1 MEHGVEATSVQLV
14 NHRPAV
20 ECRLNTSLWP
30 LTLPR
35 VRLRPL
41 TRPTHRAARVRRASN
56 MNRRNFL
63 PLVAALP
70 ALATTMNA
78 ADAKPKDTPKDAA
91 KPSTDAKA
99 ATEKLVVGGGC
110 FWCTEAVMQR
120 VNGVKKVV
128 SGYSGGHVV
137 NPTYEQICTK
147 TTGHAEVIQIEFDP
161 KQATLATL
169 LEVFFAAHDPTT
181 LNRQGA
187 DSGPQYRSCIFYA
200 NDAQK
205 LAAEEG
211 KKKAQPGWKD
221 PIVTEI
227 AALKNFYAAETEH
240 QNFFNLNWNRN
251 GYCSAVIVPK
261 LRKLIK
267 EGKIREN

>member
-1 MEHGVEATSVQLV
+1 
-14 NHRPAV
+14 
-20 ECRLNTSLWP
+20 
-30 LTLPR
+30 
-35 VRLRPL
+35 
-41 TRPTHRAARVRRASN
+41 
-56 MNRRNFL
+56 MNRRHFL
-63 PLVAALP
+63 PLLAALP

-78 ADAKPKDTPKDAA
+78 ADSPKPKDAPKDAA
-91 KPSTDAKA
+91 KPGTDTKA
-99 ATEKLVVGGGC
+99 ATEKLVVGSGC

-161 KQATLATL
+161 GKVTLATL
-169 LEVFFAAHDPTT
+169 LEVFFASHDPTT

-187 DSGPQYRSCIFYA
+187 DAGPQYRSCIFYA

-205 LAAEEG
+205 QAAEVA

-227 AALKNFYAAETEH
+227 AALKNFYAAEDYH
-240 QNFFNLNWNRN
+240 QNFFNLNASRN
-251 GYCSAVIVPK
+251 GYCNVVIAPK

>member
-1 MEHGVEATSVQLV
+1 
-14 NHRPAV
+14 
-20 ECRLNTSLWP
+20 
-30 LTLPR
+30 
-35 VRLRPL
+35 
-41 TRPTHRAARVRRASN
+41 

-63 PLVAALP
+63 PLLAALP
-70 ALATTMNA
+70 ALALTMNA
-78 ADAKPKDTPKDAA
+78 ADSS
-91 KPSTDAKA
+91 KPSAPPRNTSQA
-99 ATEKLVVGGGC
+99 ATEKIVVGGGC
-110 FWCTEAVMQR
+110 FWCTEAVIQR

-137 NPTYEQICTK
+137 NPTYEQVCSK

-161 KQATLATL
+161 KQVSLATI

-187 DSGPQYRSCIFYA
+187 DAGPQYRSCIFYA

-205 LAAEEG
+205 LAAEEA

-227 AALKNFYAAETEH
+227 AALKNFYAAEDYH
-240 QNFFNLNWNRN
+240 QNYFNLNFNRN
-251 GYCSAVIVPK
+251 GYCSIVIAPK
-261 LRKLIK
+261 LKKLIK